1 MATSRLSA
9 RACVTMLPGSSAM
22 TVTGTCSPSAVKK
35 EVMPAL
41 FASKPTPASSAPATT
56 VQRALRPATAGA
68 GARHCSAVPRSVRD
82 DSVAERA
89 AAAAGSRMAP
99 KVTRRSARGAAAG
112 AAAIAAA
119 RLSVSDAIGSDGGA
133 TVAPSEVVRHFARQ
147 NERR

>member
-1 MATSRLSA
+1 MATSRRSA

-35 EVMPAL
+35 DVMPAL
-41 FASKPTPASSAPATT
+41 FASSPTPASSAPATT

-99 KVTRRSARGAAAG
+99 DVTRRSAARGAAAG

-119 RLSVSDAIGSDGGA
+119 RLSVSDAIGSDGA
-133 TVAPSEVVRHFARQ
+133 AQ
-147 NERR
+147 